1 MKKDTVR
8 QGEKS
13 EQIFATKC
21 FVQYGYM
28 VSQPNGTADY
38 DLIVDVN
45 GSLKKIQVKSSI
57 KGDGNVNI
65 CKGTNAVKS
74 GKQGKYPYPMKSVD
88 FFATH
93 NIPKDEWYIIPRSFT
108 GDRMN
113 ICVFAK
119 KGNGKYS
126 RFKDNF
132 GFLEDP
138 SLLDN
143 FSA

>member
-74 GKQGKYPYPMKSVD
+74 GKQGKYPYSEESVD
-88 FFATH
+88 FFAVH
-93 NIPKDEWYIIPRSFT
+93 NIVNDQWHIIPRKAT
-108 GDRMN
+108 GDGMN
-113 ICVFAK
+113 IRIAQK
-119 KGNGKYS
+119 RPGKYT
-126 RFKDNF
+126 RYKNNF
-132 GFLEDP
+132 GFK
-138 SLLDN
+138 
-143 FSA
+143 A

>member
-1 MKKDTVR
+1 MKKDTVK

-21 FVQYGYM
+21 FVEYGYM

-74 GKQGKYPYPMKSVD
+74 GKQGKYPYPEESVD
-88 FFATH
+88 FFAIH
-93 NIPKDEWYIIPRSFT
+93 NIPQNDWYIIPRSAT
-108 GDRMN
+108 GDAMN
-113 ICVFAK
+113 LRIALK
-119 KGNGKYS
+119 RHGKYTHY
-126 RFKDNF
+126 KNNF
-132 GFLEDP
+132 GFKK
-138 SLLDN
+138 
-143 FSA
+143 